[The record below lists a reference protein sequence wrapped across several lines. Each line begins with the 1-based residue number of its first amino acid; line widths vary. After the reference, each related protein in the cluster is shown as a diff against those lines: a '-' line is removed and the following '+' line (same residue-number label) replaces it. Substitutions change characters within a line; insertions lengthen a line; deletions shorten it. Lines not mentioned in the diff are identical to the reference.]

1 MKAELSR
8 DGTII
13 VSIPMQMRRRGGRTL
28 IIAPEGM
35 AMAPPR
41 EDTLAKL
48 VVRAHHWLKLLEG
61 KQFASVREL
70 AAYKKTD
77 ASYMAKILRL
87 TLLAPDIIEL
97 ILDGRQPDIMTWE
110 ELRKSFPMLWSE
122 QRERWGIPPV
132 PESA

>member
-13 VSIPMQMRRRGGRTL
+13 VSIPMQMRKRGGRTL

-35 AMAPPR
+35 AMTKPR
-41 EDTLAKL
+41 EESLAKL

-61 KQFASVREL
+61 KKFASVREL
-70 AAYKKTD
+70 AEYKKTD

-122 QRERWGIPPV
+122 QRERWGIPEPV
-132 PESA
+132 